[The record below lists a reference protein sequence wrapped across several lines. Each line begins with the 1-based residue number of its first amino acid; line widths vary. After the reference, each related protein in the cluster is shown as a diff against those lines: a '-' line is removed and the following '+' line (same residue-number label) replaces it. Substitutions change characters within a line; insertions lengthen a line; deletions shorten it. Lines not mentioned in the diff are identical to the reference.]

1 MKKCNYQFTKG
12 NENNKILLRAQR
24 AVVTKDNLTDQL
36 AEIVLSLPSFAH
48 NIEVKSG
55 CEADVLIKK
64 KAQDGVL
71 ELPTSILSALKEAE
85 VGVNDLQPS
94 AIESELN
101 VTGEKPTTER
111 RGRKKK
117 A

>member
-12 NENNKILLRAQR
+12 NEKNKILLREQR
-24 AVVTKDNLTDQL
+24 AVVTKDNLTDEL
-36 AEIVLSLPSFAH
+36 AEVILSLPAFAH
-48 NIEVKSG
+48 NIEVKPG
-55 CEADVLIKK
+55 CEGDVLIKK

-94 AIESELN
+94 VSESESNLI
-101 VTGEKPTTER
+101 GEKPMTAK